1 MDFRDGCFI
10 LPIKDYTKP
19 LNCITFPVCHVISH
33 LPVIIIVKQVDP
45 LMPFKTLKVNVM
57 TQTDSGGDFAQQI
70 ALLNLVITTQI
81 TQNLAPYEVNA
92 SNYFYVM
99 KVGKNPGISKSDF
112 NNLVHLN
119 HSTIT
124 RAINQLS
131 KKGLIEQSIDPD
143 DKRSTKLFLT
153 DKGMRLNRGIEQYM
167 QQLNRKLMDR
177 LAPNSDETLAK
188 LVKLRQSIE
197 SDHPEQEN

>member
-1 MDFRDGCFI
+1 
-10 LPIKDYTKP
+10 
-19 LNCITFPVCHVISH
+19 
-33 LPVIIIVKQVDP
+33 
-45 LMPFKTLKVNVM
+45 MPFKTLKVNVM

-92 SNYFYVM
+92 SNYFYIM
-99 KVGKNPGISKSDF
+99 KIAENPGISKSDF

-153 DKGMRLNRGIEQYM
+153 KKGMRLNRGIEQYM
-167 QQLNRKLMDR
+167 QQLNEKLMDR

-188 LVKLRQSIE
+188 LVKLRQSVE
-197 SDHPEQEN
+197 SDHPEQENWVIN